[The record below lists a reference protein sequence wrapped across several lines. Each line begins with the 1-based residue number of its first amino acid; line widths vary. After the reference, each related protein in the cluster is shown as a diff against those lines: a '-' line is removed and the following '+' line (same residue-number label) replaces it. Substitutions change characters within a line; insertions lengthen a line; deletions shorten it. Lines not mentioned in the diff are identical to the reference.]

1 MPDLHIIP
9 GRHKSKVVFNAGTL
23 DPSPLKTSQISLSH
37 TPPTKQI
44 QRSTMSLQEP
54 VEYTREEMAQVLS
67 RSEKIWSPFVPVT
80 QQRHALP
87 TSCNGHPRCRKTPTP
102 NYWERLPS
110 EMANFPCTVVPD
122 GISLDLVS
130 GSLADVGDTLSQ
142 VSWPPE

>member
-87 TSCNGHPRCRKTPTP
+87 TSATDTRDAEKLPRRITEKGYPRKWRTFRVRSFQMG
-102 NYWERLPS
+102 YHW
-110 EMANFPCTVVPD
+110 
-122 GISLDLVS
+122 I
-130 GSLADVGDTLSQ
+130 
-142 VSWPPE
+142 